1 MMQNKIINV
10 TSPDNQHI
18 KDLKAL
24 WDNRKRKKSGSF
36 FTEGLKEIY
45 MAVAGGFEMTG
56 LYISENFDADNSV
69 LNTVI
74 PKGIEVYRLSENL
87 SKGVMYR
94 EKTEGITAVFKA
106 TNLKPE
112 EVKLSENPLIIIL
125 ESVEKPGNLGAVI
138 RTADACN
145 ADAVVVCD
153 PRTDIFHPNVIRSSV
168 GCVFSKQVLAMSN
181 DEALEWMRRKKI
193 AVVSASVQA
202 KSLHF
207 DADFA
212 KPVAIVFGTEADG
225 LSDFWNKNSDQSVKI
240 PMLGINDS
248 LNVSVSVA
256 VMCYEVMRKRF
267 KRF

>member
-10 TSPDNQHI
+10 TSPDNQHL
-18 KDLKAL
+18 KNLKAL
-24 WDNRKRKKSGSF
+24 WDNRKRKKSGLF
-36 FTEGLKEIY
+36 FAEGFKEIN
-45 MAVAGGFEMTG
+45 MAVSGGFEMTG
-56 LYISENFDADNSV
+56 LYISENFDADNNV
-69 LNTVI
+69 LNEII
-74 PKGIEVYRLSENL
+74 PGNIEVYRLSENL

-106 TNLKPE
+106 RDMKPG

-181 DEALEWMRRKKI
+181 EEALQWMRDKKI
-193 AVVSASVQA
+193 SVAAASVQA
-202 KSLHF
+202 KSFYYDVDL
-207 DADFA
+207 A

-225 LSDFWNKNSDQSVKI
+225 LSDFWNKNCDKSVKI

-256 VMCYEVMRKRF
+256 VLCYEVVRKRM
-267 KRF
+267 K

>member
-1 MMQNKIINV
+1 MMLNKIINI
-10 TSPDNQHI
+10 TSPDNQHL
-18 KDLKAL
+18 KNLKAL
-24 WDNRKRKKSGSF
+24 WDNRKRKKSGLF
-36 FTEGLKEIY
+36 FAEGLKEIS
-45 MAVAGGFEMTG
+45 MAVEGGYEMTG
-56 LYISENFDADNSV
+56 LYISENFDININE
-69 LNTVI
+69 LNVVI
-74 PKGIEVYRLSENL
+74 PGDALVCRLSANL
-87 SKGVMYR
+87 SKDVMYR

-106 TNLKPE
+106 RNLNPG

-181 DEALEWMRRKKI
+181 DEALEWMRSRKISVI
-193 AVVSASVQA
+193 AASVQS
-202 KSLHF
+202 KTFYF
-207 DADFA
+207 DADLA

-225 LSDFWNKNSDQSVKI
+225 LSNFWNKNCNQSVKI

-256 VMCYEVMRKRF
+256 VMCYEAVRKRM
-267 KRF
+267 K